1 MARPRSKIKE
11 VCQNENCP
19 YYRKEKGNNIIM
31 RGKNIAGHQ
40 RYFCFHCNKYFVKT
54 KGTPMYRRRMSE
66 REVKAIC
73 KELVEKKGIR
83 AVERTLHVHRDT
95 VSSLLHDLANHAKEM
110 NQHLVKDLGLSTYEV
125 DELWTFVKKNL
136 KGLSPTTINSLN
148 RAKQLLQLA

>member
-1 MARPRSKIKE
+1 MARPRSKVKE
-11 VCQNENCP
+11 VCQNENCS
-19 YYRKEKGNNIIM
+19 YYRKEKSKDIIK
-31 RGKNIAGHQ
+31 RGKNNAGHQ
-40 RYFCFHCNKYFVKT
+40 RYFCFHCNKYSVKT

-66 REVKAIC
+66 RKVKAIC

-110 NQHLVKDLGLSTYEV
+110 NQHLVKDLGLSAYEV

-148 RAKQLLQLA
+148 QAKQSLQLA